1 MTKRVTQNQ
10 IIYGTT
16 AAGEV
21 WKPMSGRNL
30 LLLLENTFYCPQHI
44 EFYKS
49 VSFLVG
55 LRMKTYSLF

>member
-1 MTKRVTQNQ
+1 MSYT
-10 IIYGTT
+10 IIYGIR

-30 LLLLENTFYCPQHI
+30 LLLQENTFYCLQNI

-55 LRMKTYSLF
+55 LHMKTCSLF